1 MHVWRQLESPSVGPD
16 SSEAYAEKLS
26 ASRGRRIPA
35 PRRASTC
42 SSSLVTAAGG
52 SMGSTSMGSRRD
64 AVAVSTAVKEV
75 LDRTGADA
83 QSDLM
88 RNGHS
93 SATIVTVG
101 GDSVL
106 V

>member
-1 MHVWRQLESPSVGPD
+1 
-16 SSEAYAEKLS
+16 
-26 ASRGRRIPA
+26 
-35 PRRASTC
+35 
-42 SSSLVTAAGG
+42 
-52 SMGSTSMGSRRD
+52 
-64 AVAVSTAVKEV
+64 

-93 SATIVTVG
+93 SATIVTVAG
-101 GDSVL
+101 GPVL

>member
-1 MHVWRQLESPSVGPD
+1 MHVWRQLESPSAGPD
-16 SSEAYAEKLS
+16 ASELRREAE
-26 ASRGRRIPA
+26 RQP
-35 PRRASTC
+35 
-42 SSSLVTAAGG
+42 G
-52 SMGSTSMGSRRD
+52 SPDPRRD

-93 SATIVTVG
+93 SATIATVDG
-101 GDSVL
+101 GSVL